1 MSEKITRLSA
11 GVKANEIDLS
21 AVTAPPPVTPEGVPA
36 GVIGTAK
43 SGPAFVPVTVPN
55 SSELISIFGDS
66 KGDEFGPIALREWL
80 KNSSAGTYIR
90 VLGAGD
96 GKEKAGD
103 GIVTNAGFVVG
114 DKQVQ
119 ADGDIGNNPY
129 ANGSTPIQTTSR
141 TYFVGTLMS
150 ESLGSTY
157 LSDAGIQN
165 KSSNGYASLTNAIQL
180 SGLPTTVE
188 VIDITIPTG
197 YGDDAGK
204 TFNLRIVG
212 AGTIGTPGANEILI
226 QADTNAATT
235 VDNIVLAFNGTSDT
249 AKVKYGSNVAD
260 GETNGIDSITA
271 TDAGDNV
278 TLTADIAGELG
289 NSIALVENGSSF
301 VVVSLLAGS
310 LSGGFDG
317 GPAVPILRGIVFAP
331 QGINL
336 KIKSDASFSTA
347 GLATNP
353 TATADATIAGPVG
366 CSTGSVENGHQSTL
380 FLNGLKSDDANERA
394 IQFSFDPDSPQYLSN
409 VLNTDPLKIEE
420 KGHYLYADFPVYRS
434 QAVATGSGCLVP
446 GGYSLTGEPIA
457 FLLTG
462 SNSRAAGSETQ
473 PDFETFS
480 NRYQTAFSPMFIS
493 QKSMGTRQ
501 NLFRVTALSDGLGP
515 STQFKVCIQNI
526 KPSTDPQYEYPS
538 FDLVVRDFN
547 DTDINPVVLE
557 SFSNLKLDPNSDRY
571 ICRVIGDQK
580 IRFNF
585 DEANESQSIVV
596 EGEYSNR
603 SKYIRIEP
611 SDKLKAG
618 EITANAAPFGFR
630 GHYHLQTSGSALSL
644 PDERNNAG
652 VIASGSIGD
661 YIVQPPI
668 PMIQKL
674 TVGAGSAA
682 KLNTSIY
689 WGPQFTKVQ
698 SVSDPNKSFVNVNS
712 IYNFT
717 KYFGD
722 FREGLANMWVGDNEG
737 AANNDNLGLVDA
749 DLFNHN
755 MFALDKI
762 KIVTGSDQIA
772 DPRKWSEAVYVRNG
786 SITNDPN
793 SAEKTREI
801 QLKDFGKTA
810 NRKYGKFT
818 CFLQGGF
825 DGVNI
830 FDEEKSKLS
839 DVAAH
844 REFSNESTQGGVNGP
859 TVASYRKAIDIMATD
874 TDVDIQLLAIPGQ
887 RNQGVTDY
895 AISAVESRFDS
906 MYIMDLEQK
915 DESDAVVTGSLQKV
929 NIANTISGLKNRGAN
944 TSFAATYFPDVIIRH
959 PDRATN
965 LTVPPSVVALG
976 AFSKNDTLGQ
986 PWFAPAGFNRTTLS
1000 NVIESTMVLK
1010 QENLDSLYD
1019 TKINPITAFSGT
1031 SLVIWGQK
1039 TLQQAANALDRINVR
1054 RLLIEI
1060 RRLIRDASNQII
1072 FEPNREETLVKFRN
1086 LVNPILQNVQEN
1098 QGLTRYKVVIDTTT
1112 TTQADVENNTIRG
1125 KIILQPTK
1133 TIEFVALDFV
1143 VTNNG
1148 TEI

>member
-1 MSEKITRLSA
+1 MSEKITSLSA

-21 AVTAPPPVTPEGVPA
+21 AVTAPAPTTPQGVPA

-55 SSELISIFGDS
+55 SSDFISKFGDS

-80 KNSSAGTYIR
+80 RNASAGTYIR

-96 GKEKAGD
+96 AKQKSSSSGV
-103 GIVTNAGFVVG
+103 VTNAGFVVG

-157 LSDAGIQN
+157 LSDAGLQKPSGIAVATDAIDTTSVSDSNEFTITVPAALGGTGNVIRVQFIDAPISDPPAGIVRVARDTT
-165 KSSNGYASLTNAIQL
+165 SSDDVTADNLILAI
-180 SGLPTTVE
+180 
-188 VIDITIPTG
+188 
-197 YGDDAGK
+197 
-204 TFNLRIVG
+204 
-212 AGTIGTPGANEILI
+212 
-226 QADTNAATT
+226 
-235 VDNIVLAFNGTSDT
+235 NGTSDQS
-249 AKVKYGSNVAD
+249 KVRYGSAAEGD
-260 GETNGIDSITA
+260 STNGIAGISAEEGSTDKKVDIKALSQGPGGNDISIVDVNMA
-271 TDAGDNV
+271 TPLGSV
-278 TLTADIAGELG
+278 T
-289 NSIALVENGSSF
+289 V
-301 VVVSLLAGS
+301 
-310 LSGGFDG
+310 SGGSG
-317 GPAVPILRGIVFAP
+317 GSVPVLRGVIFAP

-336 KIKSDASFSTA
+336 KIKSDASFSTG
-347 GLATNP
+347 GLAADP

-420 KGHYLYADFPVYRS
+420 KGHYLYADYPVYRS

-446 GGYSLTGEPIA
+446 GDYSSTGEPIA

-480 NRYQTAFSPMFIS
+480 NRYQRAFSPMFIS
-493 QKSMGTRQ
+493 QDMGVRH
-501 NLFRVTALSDGLGP
+501 NLFKVSALSDGLGP
-515 STQFKVCIQNI
+515 ATQFKVSIENI
-526 KPSTDPQYEYPS
+526 KPSTDPQYEYGT
-538 FDLVVRDFN
+538 FTLVVRSFD
-547 DTDINPVVLE
+547 DTDANPVILE
-557 SFSNLKLDPNSDRY
+557 SFVGLNLDPNSEKY
-571 ICRVIGDQK
+571 ICRVIGDEK
-580 IRFNF
+580 ISFNF
-585 DEANESQSIVV
+585 DDTEDSQSIIV
-596 EGEYSNR
+596 EGEYTNR
-603 SKYIRIEP
+603 SRYIRVEP
-611 SDKLKAG
+611 SDQLKAG
-618 EITANAAPFGFR
+618 QVPDAAIPFGFR
-630 GHYHLQTSGSALSL
+630 GHYHLQTSGSALAL
-644 PDERNNAG
+644 PDERNNSG

-674 TVGAGSAA
+674 TVGTGNNVKVNS
-682 KLNTSIY
+682 NIY
-689 WGPQFTKVQ
+689 WGPQFTKIQ
-698 SVSDPNKSFVNVNS
+698 SATDPNKTFTNTSA
-712 IYNFT
+712 IENFT

-722 FREGLANMWVGDNEG
+722 FRLDVANMWVGGNEG
-737 AANNDNLGLVDA
+737 TDVDENLGVVDA
-749 DLFNHN
+749 DVFNLN
-755 MFALDKI
+755 MFALDKV
-762 KIVTGSDQIA
+762 KVVTGSDEKA
-772 DPRKWSEAVYVRNG
+772 DPKKWSDAVYVRNG
-786 SITNDPN
+786 VITD
-793 SAEKTREI
+793 SDADKTRK
-801 QLKDFGKTA
+801 LKVSDFEKVA

-825 DGVNI
+825 NGVNI

-839 DVAAH
+839 DTAAH
-844 REFSNESTQGGVNGP
+844 REFLNESTQGGVDGP
-859 TVASYRKAIDIMATD
+859 TVASYRRAIDIMATD
-874 TDVDIQLLAIPGQ
+874 SDVDIKLLAIPGQ
-887 RNQGVTDY
+887 RNPGVTDY

-915 DESDAVVTGSLQKV
+915 DEADSVVTGSLQKV
-929 NIANTISGLKNRGAN
+929 SVANTIKGLKDRGLN
-944 TSFAATYFPDVIIRH
+944 SSFAATYFPDLIISH
-959 PDRATN
+959 PDKATN
-965 LTVPPSVVALG
+965 LSVPPSVVALG
-976 AFSKNDTLGQ
+976 AFSKSDTLGQ
-986 PWFAPAGFNRTTLS
+986 PWFAPAGFNRTSLD
-1000 NVIESTMVLK
+1000 NVIESSMVLK

-1019 TKINPITAFSGT
+1019 TKINPITSFAGT
-1031 SLVIWGQK
+1031 SLVVWGQK
-1039 TLQQAANALDRINVR
+1039 TLQQASNALDRVNVR

-1060 RRLIRDASNQII
+1060 RRLIRNAANQII
-1072 FEPNREETLVKFRN
+1072 FEPNREETLVKFRG
-1086 LVNPILQNVQEN
+1086 LVNPILQNVQDN

-1112 TTQADVENNTIRG
+1112 TTQADIENNTIRG
-1125 KIILQPTK
+1125 KILLQPAK

>member
-157 LSDAGIQN
+157 LSDAGLQEV
-165 KSSNGYASLTNAIQL
+165 KS
-180 SGLPTTVE
+180 
-188 VIDITIPTG
+188 
-197 YGDDAGK
+197 
-204 TFNLRIVG
+204 
-212 AGTIGTPGANEILI
+212 
-226 QADTNAATT
+226 
-235 VDNIVLAFNGTSDT
+235 
-249 AKVKYGSNVAD
+249 
-260 GETNGIDSITA
+260 
-271 TDAGDNV
+271 
-278 TLTADIAGELG
+278 
-289 NSIALVENGSSF
+289 
-301 VVVSLLAGS
+301 
-310 LSGGFDG
+310 
-317 GPAVPILRGIVFAP
+317 VPVLRGVIFAP
-331 QGINL
+331 QGINIKL
-336 KIKSDASFSTA
+336 KSHEDQGESGVTDAPPVSSTE
-347 GLATNP
+347 ATQ
-353 TATADATIAGPVG
+353 AGPFG
-366 CSTGSVENGHQSTL
+366 ATTGSVENGHQSTL
-380 FLNGLKSDDANERA
+380 FLNGLKSNNANERA

-434 QAVATGSGCLVP
+434 QAVASGSGCIP
-446 GGYSLTGEPIA
+446 AGNYASTGEPIA

-462 SNSRAAGSETQ
+462 SNSRAVGSETQ

-618 EITANAAPFGFR
+618 EVTANAAPFGFR

-644 PDERNNAG
+644 PDERNNTS

-668 PMIQKL
+668 PMVQKL

-749 DLFNHN
+749 DLFNYN

-762 KIVTGSDQIA
+762 KVVTGSDQIA
-772 DPRKWSEAVYVRNG
+772 DPRKWNEAVYVRNG

-793 SAEKTREI
+793 SEEKTREI

-915 DESDAVVTGSLQKV
+915 DELDAVVTGSLQKV